1 MITGD
6 SLLTALNVSYNSGMI
21 NKNWKLTLLDFVDNE
36 IKVSEFGKQNL
47 ESQESSIFLE
57 NAMENT

>member
-21 NKNWKLTLLDFVDNE
+21 NKNWKLTLLDFVDNQ

>member
-21 NKNWKLTLLDFVDNE
+21 NKNWKLTLLDYVDNQ

-47 ESQESSIFLE
+47 ESQESSIF
-57 NAMENT
+57 

>member
-21 NKNWKLTLLDFVDNE
+21 NKNWKLTLLDYVDNQ

-57 NAMENT
+57 NVMENT